1 MRCTLRDC
9 VLMNGAIG
17 QVRYRRI
24 YPIGWSGVGCS
35 TIVPS
40 SAPINSSWGKQRT
53 PYSNLVEPGITDVG
67 YHALI
72 ANNVVAFIVIGS

>member
-1 MRCTLRDC
+1 
-9 VLMNGAIG
+9 
-17 QVRYRRI
+17 
-24 YPIGWSGVGCS
+24 
-35 TIVPS
+35 VPS
-40 SAPINSSWGKQRT
+40 SAPINSSWAKQRT